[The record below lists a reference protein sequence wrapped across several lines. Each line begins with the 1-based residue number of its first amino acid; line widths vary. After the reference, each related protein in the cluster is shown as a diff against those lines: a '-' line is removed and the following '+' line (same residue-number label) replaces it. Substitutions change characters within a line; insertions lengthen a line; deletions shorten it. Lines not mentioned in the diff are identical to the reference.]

1 MRTAEKVTRQCA
13 CDTLVS
19 TRREKHVKKQGRRKK
34 LKIERGKKKKKK
46 RTKRKQRRE

>member
-34 LKIERGKKKKKK
+34 LKIERGNKKKK

>member
-34 LKIERGKKKKKK
+34 LKIERGKKKKK